1 MPKRTTRSA
10 LSIQPLT
17 PDRWRDIAALF
28 ETSSTT
34 RHCWCIWFRQSN
46 AEYRAGGEQNRR
58 AFQRIVRTADAPPGV
73 LAYIDDKP
81 AGWCAVAPRD
91 VYSRLARSR
100 TLKPID
106 DKPVWSVTC
115 FFIGSHARR
124 RGVGH
129 ALLRAAVDLA
139 AEYGARIVEGYPLVP
154 GRKLRSDEAY
164 VGVTSLFEKAGF
176 IEVARPS
183 ESRAIMRYTV
193 GRSARRP
200 R

>member
-1 MPKRTTRSA
+1 MTTHR
-10 LSIQPLT
+10 IEVHPLT
-17 PDRWRDIAALF
+17 PARWRDLVALF

-34 RHCWCIWFRQSN
+34 RHCWCMWFRQSN

-58 AFQRIVRTADAPPGV
+58 AFQRIVRTAAAPPGV
-73 LAYIDDKP
+73 LAYIDDNP
-81 AGWCAVAPRD
+81 VGWCAVAPRD
-91 VYSRLARSR
+91 VYTRLARSR
-100 TLKPID
+100 TLQPLD

-115 FFIGSHARR
+115 FFIDARARR

-129 ALLRAAVDLA
+129 ALLRAAVALA
-139 AEYGARIVEGYPLVP
+139 AEHGARIVEGYPLAP

-176 IEVARPS
+176 AEVARPS
-183 ESRAIMRYTV
+183 EHRAIMRYTV
-193 GRSARRP
+193 RRDARRS